1 MPLADG
7 GGLGACVSPAEASTA
22 FGLLAIVAVLAL
34 AVAWLVVM
42 ASLIRRRGRFR

>member
-1 MPLADG
+1 M
-7 GGLGACVSPAEASTA
+7 SPAEASAA
-22 FGLLAIVAVLAL
+22 FGLLTLAAVLAL